1 MSQREIAGHLER
13 ELPPRSSRPPSM
25 RPEREVRVEDDGAIR
40 DVILD
45 RRSKKNA
52 ITLGMYVA
60 LGDAVSEAAANN
72 ATSVLLIR
80 SSGGAFTVGNDVVTG
95 AEADPAALEAFSQAE
110 STFLK
115 TLADFPKPIVAAVN
129 GLAVGIGA
137 MMLLYCDLVIASEFA
152 AFEFSSARQGTM
164 PHPLSCALLEARIG
178 LQRASE
184 WLLLGE
190 RIKAD
195 EVLRLGLINAIV
207 PLENLHTSART
218 RAETLS
224 RLPRRA
230 ALETKRL
237 LHEPM
242 RIGG

>member
-1 MSQREIAGHLER
+1 
-13 ELPPRSSRPPSM
+13 M

-60 LGDAVSEAAANN
+60 LGDAVSEAAAND
-72 ATSVLLIR
+72 ATRVLLIR
-80 SSGGAFTVGNDVVTG
+80 SSGGAFTIGNEIVTSSG
-95 AEADPAALEAFSQAE
+95 GEADPAALEAFSQAE
-110 STFLK
+110 GTFLK
-115 TLADFPKPIVAAVN
+115 TLAGFPKPIVAAVN

-152 AFEFSSARQGTM
+152 AFEFSSARQGTV

-190 RIKAD
+190 RVKAD

-218 RAETLS
+218 RAEALS